1 MSTASFLP
9 AASRARHRLSI
20 RRLAAWLVASA
31 SDRKISLWLVIG
43 FAVAHAVLWT
53 FILIN
58 LKAAQDV
65 HMDVA
70 EAFAWGQKFQ
80 FGYGKHPPLA
90 GWVAGLWFKIFP
102 VADWATY
109 ALAMTTLGCG
119 LVISWLVS
127 LRVVDRRRAF
137 FVVVMLA
144 LYPIFNFKGFKYNP
158 DLLQLVTLPLLVL
171 AYLHAFEKR
180 SVRAGLWLGLAGA
193 LALMTKYWVLTMIG
207 AVGLAALIHP
217 DRLLFLRSPAPWVAI
232 ATLVVAMIPHL
243 IWLKEVDFVPLTY
256 ASDVYGLSSRAQNI
270 QLVLGYIGHNLAL
283 LAAPVALAVM
293 ALAWRPR
300 WWATSVR
307 HPLALLTRPWY
318 RGANSSVNVSQAL
331 NTWIIQI
338 VVAIGPPLGGLIFTV
353 YMKTDWGISL
363 FFLTP
368 LALVAIPSLR
378 LQGMALFHIAAIWLV
393 VTLAALAASP
403 YIAAREM
410 AVNPNGAATY
420 GARSDLARELTQAW
434 HTRFNSRWAVVAGT
448 TEVGEPM
455 TFYSPDHPAPFTPG
469 EIWSSGLTSLEE
481 AKRLGFIG
489 ICDTTDGRLPVCDA
503 WMTANGNNAERLAI
517 TTQRFFHGHPGP
529 AISWKVYIV
538 PPAK

>member
-119 LVISWLVS
+119 LVISWLIS

-283 LAAPVALAVM
+283 LAAPVALAAM

-307 HPLALLTRPWY
+307 HPLALLTRPWC
-318 RGANSSVNVSQAL
+318 RGANPGVNVSQAR
-331 NTWIIQI
+331 NIWIVQI

-503 WMTANGNNAERLAI
+503 WMTANGNNAEHLAI